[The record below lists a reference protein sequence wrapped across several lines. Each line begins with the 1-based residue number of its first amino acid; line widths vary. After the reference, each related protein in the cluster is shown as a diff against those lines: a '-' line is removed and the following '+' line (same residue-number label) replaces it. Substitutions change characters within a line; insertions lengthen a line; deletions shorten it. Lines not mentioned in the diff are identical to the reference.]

1 MADIVNKTILSA
13 IATTGSKLSDITIKN
28 GQLIFVYD
36 KQKIALDYDGK
47 RKFYNQIIIFE
58 TESERQTLLAPVS
71 GLFYFVIDT
80 AVLWTYQENWIPI
93 TTPPK
98 EVIFIG
104 VKFPSLGVENTLY
117 IDKSNKN
124 ISIWDSESQS
134 YMVVAEKTEEI
145 ANEDIDKMFN

>member
-80 AVLWTYQENWIPI
+80 AVLWTYQEDWIPI

-104 VKFPSLGVENTLY
+104 VEFPSLGVENTLY